1 MGKISAQ
8 LKEAIQFARVFREER
23 KRHLCAQ
30 DDVAA
35 VSGISLDNVRDFEL
49 MEMNEGRFLTY
60 HQKLSHWMSNTTNFQ
75 MMEGKDRRRKRWQ
88 KEEKDYLNQCWD
100 GENTPSK
107 DVIEKLA
114 DNMGVSKESIYSWF
128 QRQKRKNDGAVGR

>member
-1 MGKISAQ
+1 M
-8 LKEAIQFARVFREER
+8 KEAIQFARVFREER

-30 DDVAA
+30 YDVAA

-49 MEMNEGRFLTY
+49 MYMNEGRFLTY
-60 HQKLSHWMSNTTNFQ
+60 HRKLSHWMSNTTNFQ
-75 MMEGKDRRRKRWQ
+75 MMVGKDRRRKHWR

-128 QRQKRKNDGAVGR
+128 QSQKRKNDEAVGR

>member
-1 MGKISAQ
+1 M
-8 LKEAIQFARVFREER
+8 KEAIEFARFFREER
-23 KRHLCAQ
+23 KSHLCTQ
-30 DDVAA
+30 EDVAA
-35 VSGISLDNVRDFEL
+35 ASGISLDNVRDFEL

-60 HQKLSHWMSNTTNFQ
+60 HRKLSHWMSNTTNFQ
-75 MMEGKDRRRKRWQ
+75 MMVGKDRRRKRWR

-100 GENTPSK
+100 GENMPSK

-114 DNMGVSKESIYSWF
+114 DNMGVSKETIFSWF

>member
-1 MGKISAQ
+1 M
-8 LKEAIQFARVFREER
+8 KEAIQFARVFREER

-30 DDVAA
+30 YDVAA

-60 HQKLSHWMSNTTNFQ
+60 HRKLSHWMSNTTNFQ
-75 MMEGKDRRRKRWQ
+75 MMVGKDRRRKHWR

-107 DVIEKLA
+107 DAIAKLA
-114 DNMGVSKESIYSWF
+114 NNMGVSKESIYTWF

>member
-1 MGKISAQ
+1 M
-8 LKEAIQFARVFREER
+8 KEAIQFARVFREER

-35 VSGISLDNVRDFEL
+35 VSGISLYSVRDFEL
-49 MEMNEGRFLTY
+49 MEMNEGRFITY
-60 HQKLSHWMSNTTNFQ
+60 HRKLSHWMSNTTNFH
-75 MMEGKDRRRKRWQ
+75 MMEGKDRRRKHWR

-128 QRQKRKNDGAVGR
+128 QTQKKKRKKDGAVGR